1 MVLCIRGAVSLC
13 NICGYFSL
21 LLFFKPKSNNMSPAS
36 RPNLRSDEGPTPLE
50 AQLPWVCSEE
60 CMRAK
65 KPLVIKS
72 HLDVFVNSISLSPS
86 VSHSSCQYV
95 WGGRG
100 RGSGKLSQ
108 KVPRHSDRLDSTVL
122 VISSLSSASPT
133 SKAAW
138 RCQSFFRI
146 LLTVQTTDTL
156 VNPFTK
162 DKKAMQALS
171 C

>member
-1 MVLCIRGAVSLC
+1 MCVLKKKCILVRPTSMVLCIRGAVSLC

-21 LLFFKPKSNNMSPAS
+21 LLFFKPKSNNMSTAS

-50 AQLPWVCSEE
+50 AKLPWVCSEE

-95 WGGRG
+95 
-100 RGSGKLSQ
+100 
-108 KVPRHSDRLDSTVL
+108 
-122 VISSLSSASPT
+122 
-133 SKAAW
+133 
-138 RCQSFFRI
+138 
-146 LLTVQTTDTL
+146 
-156 VNPFTK
+156 
-162 DKKAMQALS
+162 
-171 C
+171 